1 MKTLNEFI
9 NEALNMS
16 SMKPRTKEELQKYIE
31 EKLVLSNNSK
41 IIGKSE
47 RTKIPN
53 RLPQRDLQYID
64 KIYQNAVAYAKE
76 HNYDYDNGLEKIEE
90 FINKHLDD
98 KYKTKEWIWGFI
110 SITLGYD
117 YFYDDNAEE
126 EDEEYL
132 DPDWEDQDP
141 VVELAIRVSEE

>member
-1 MKTLNEFI
+1 MKSLN
-9 NEALNMS
+9 
-16 SMKPRTKEELQKYIE
+16 QYIE

-47 RTKIPN
+47 RTKIPY
-53 RLPQRDLQYID
+53 RLPKRDLQCID
-64 KIYQNAVAYAKE
+64 KVYRAGLEYAKE
-76 HNYDYDNGLEKIEE
+76 HNYDYDNGLDKIKE
-90 FINKHLDD
+90 FIDKHLDD

-110 SITLGYD
+110 AITLGYD

-132 DPDWEDQDP
+132 DLDWEDQDP
-141 VVELAIRVSEE
+141 VVELAVRVSEDVNL

>member
-1 MKTLNEFI
+1 MKSLN
-9 NEALNMS
+9 
-16 SMKPRTKEELQKYIE
+16 QYIE

-53 RLPQRDLQYID
+53 KLPQRELQYID
-64 KIYQNAVAYAKE
+64 KIYHAALEYAKE
-76 HNYDYDNGLEKIEE
+76 NKYDYDNGLDKIKE
-90 FINKHLDD
+90 FIDKHLDD
-98 KYKTKEWIWGFI
+98 KYKTKEWIWGYI
-110 SITLGYD
+110 AITLGYD

-141 VVELAIRVSEE
+141 VVELAVRVSEDINL